1 MLILNRLLFVIML
14 IELIIVTEIEDLN
27 YNKPRQAFTEKIC
40 SFTWLAY
47 KCHSSLCKT
56 NMVWRSTEEMFT
68 GDKLLSKTFTYQS
81 MLIAIGNPYCRYMS

>member
-1 MLILNRLLFVIML
+1 MLLLKSSNRDINSHVMLILNRLLFVIML

-56 NMVWRSTEEMFT
+56 KYGMEKY
-68 GDKLLSKTFTYQS
+68 G
-81 MLIAIGNPYCRYMS
+81 GNVYR